1 MERPSADPRALSS
14 QLAGHG
20 AGQTRGP
27 PGHGGGPVKQG
38 ECRARPSA
46 PAAGMVSWLKA
57 EGAGGRP
64 QEGSTAII
72 LGAYARLRPTVD

>member
-20 AGQTRGP
+20 AGQTQP
-27 PGHGGGPVKQG
+27 PGHGSGPVKPG

-57 EGAGGRP
+57 AGAGGRP

-72 LGAYARLRPTVD
+72 LGAHARL